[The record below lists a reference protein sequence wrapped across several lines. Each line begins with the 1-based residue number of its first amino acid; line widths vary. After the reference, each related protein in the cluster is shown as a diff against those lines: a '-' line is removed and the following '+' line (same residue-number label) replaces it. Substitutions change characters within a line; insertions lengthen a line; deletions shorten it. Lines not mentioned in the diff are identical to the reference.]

1 MAETIGERASP
12 NCGPRRGVVAPD
24 MVVLHYT
31 AMDGAEAACE
41 RLCDPAAEV
50 SAHYV
55 IAEDGRT
62 WRLVPEILRAWHA
75 GVASWAGERDVNS
88 RSIGIELANPGDAPF
103 AAPQMIALEALLD
116 GILARWRIPPERV
129 VGHECVAPGRKA
141 DPGPRFDWRRLAL
154 RGLSVWLD
162 APRAAAGPADALAFQ
177 IAARRFGYDAAPS
190 GRWDAPT
197 TAIAQAFRRRFRP
210 WSDDPACAAALA
222 HLEAMAARW
231 PGRTPG
237 DA

>member
-1 MAETIGERASP
+1 MAETLSERASP
-12 NCGPRRGVVAPD
+12 NCGPRRGVAVPD

-31 AMDGAEAACE
+31 AMDSAEAACA
-41 RLCDPAAEV
+41 RLCDPATEV

-75 GVASWAGERDVNS
+75 GAASWAGERDINS

-162 APRAAAGPADALAFQ
+162 APRAAGGPADALAFQ
-177 IAARRFGYDAAPS
+177 IAARRFGYDVAPS
-190 GRWDAPT
+190 GQWDAPT
-197 TAIAQAFRRRFRP
+197 TAIAQAFRRRFMP
-210 WSDDPACAAALA
+210 WSGDPAGAAALA
-222 HLEAMAARW
+222 HLESLAARW
-231 PGRTPG
+231 PGRAPG